1 MKYYVIA
8 GEVSGDL
15 HGSNLIREI
24 KYLDPDSE
32 FRCYGGDLMQKEGVE
47 VVRHIRDLDFMGFW
61 EILINLR
68 SILGFLKE
76 CKRDIV
82 SWKPDALI
90 LIDYPGFN
98 LRIAEFAK
106 REGIPV
112 FFYISPQIWAWK
124 QGRVKKIK
132 RNVDRLFVILPFEKE
147 FYAGFGYE
155 VDFVG
160 HPLLDAMNT
169 LPLKNAETFRKINQL
184 DEMPVIALLPGSR
197 KQEIRRILPEMIKVI
212 PSLQKE
218 FQFIIAGTTA
228 VSLDYYRKTL
238 GAHNVPVLFDQT
250 YDLLSNSEAALITS
264 GTATLEAAILDVPQ
278 VVCYKANP
286 ISYLIARKLVKLKYI
301 SLVNLIL
308 NRSVVKELIQNEMNA
323 ENVLRHLKILL
334 FSKEKR
340 EQILQDYVEL
350 KRKLGGKGASRST
363 AELIIRHLKQN

>member
-24 KYLDPDSE
+24 KNLDPDSE
-32 FRCYGGDLMQKEGVE
+32 FRCYGGDLMQKEGADI
-47 VVRHIRDLDFMGFW
+47 VRHIRDLDFMGFW
-61 EILINLR
+61 EILIHLR
-68 SILGFLKE
+68 SILGFIKE
-76 CKRDIV
+76 CKKDIA
-82 SWKPDALI
+82 SWKPDAVI

-98 LRIAEFAK
+98 MRIAEYAK
-106 REGIPV
+106 SHGLPV

-147 FYAGFGYE
+147 FYARFGYE

-169 LPLKNAETFRKINQL
+169 LPLKSAEAFRNINQL
-184 DEMPVIALLPGSR
+184 DEKPIIALLPGSR
-197 KQEIRRILPEMIKVI
+197 KQEINRILPEMVKVI
-212 PSLQKE
+212 PGLQSE
-218 FQFIIAGTTA
+218 FQFVIAGTTA
-228 VSLDYYRKTL
+228 VSIDYYRKTL
-238 GAHNVPVLFDQT
+238 GAHNLPVLFDQT

-308 NRSVVKELIQNEMNA
+308 NREVVKELIQKEMNA
-323 ENVLRHLKILL
+323 DNVMFHLKTLI
-334 FSKEKR
+334 FNKEKR
-340 EQILQDYVEL
+340 EQIMEDYVEL

-363 AELIIRHLKQN
+363 AELIINHLKMN